1 MFNER
6 KIRIFLH
13 VARTKS
19 FTKSAQ
25 QMYLTQQAVSKS
37 IAELESDVGKKLF
50 KRGYRTLDLT
60 PEGRECRQIFINFMR
75 AYDNFANPLF
85 SAPKRNIVIH
95 VGYLKLC
102 DYGAE
107 YAQTF
112 ADIRRHNPIIRFV
125 PESFTPEELLAKLDS
140 SAVDIGFTRDVLLPP
155 EHNYYVREIA
165 QCRLYLATSSYAAE
179 AGGDPADIF
188 FRAPLIVNAIE
199 NEPMEESLAR
209 GHAEIQKLGLQTEQV
224 IIAPDRESAMHY
236 AELGLGV
243 ISVSENSVI
252 MGSKALQFYP
262 LSICDGTVCVWNDS
276 EYTPLFESYC
286 DALRKRFPTVPN

>member
-37 IAELESDVGKKLF
+37 IAELEADVGKTLF
-50 KRGYRTLDLT
+50 KRGYRTLELT

-75 AYDNFANPLF
+75 AYDSFANPLF
-85 SAPKRNIVIH
+85 ATPRHDVVIH

-112 ADIRRHNPIIRFV
+112 ADVRRQNPILRFV
-125 PESFTPEELLAKLDS
+125 PESFTPEELLAKIDS
-140 SAVDIGFTRDVLLPP
+140 GAIDIGFTRDVLMPP
-155 EHNYYVREIA
+155 EHNYYVRDIV
-165 QCRLYLATSSYAAE
+165 QCRLYLATSPYAAE
-179 AGGDPADIF
+179 SSADPTDAF
-188 FRAPLIVNAIE
+188 FRAPLIVNAIA

-209 GHAEIQKLGLQTEQV
+209 GYSEIQKLGLETDQV

-252 MGSKALQFYP
+252 RGSKALQFYTTA
-262 LSICDGTVCVWNDS
+262 ICDKIVCIWNDS
-276 EYTPLFESYC
+276 EYTPLFEAC
-286 DALRKRFPTVPN
+286 CETLRKKFTSGP